1 MSKLGQLER
10 RAASLLAIAESDVEW
25 VLMSDI
31 QLFRLVGGIATEL
44 PGRAAAIEKQLQTL
58 IEAQMPAFLGVRF
71 LASEYTTGKTH
82 KGRID
87 SLGIDE
93 NSCPVIVE
101 YKRHSNENVI
111 NQGLFY
117 LDWLLDH
124 QAEFR
129 WLVMEKLGKT
139 AAESIDWSGTRLL
152 CIAADFTR
160 YDQHA
165 VQQIP
170 RNVELIRY
178 KMFGDDLLLL
188 ELVNAVSVPD
198 ASASNAQAPSSGN
211 GRPRTGGK
219 DKSAEKQL
227 AQAQPAIRQLYET
240 LAGYLSAMGDDVQ
253 EKHLKLYTAF
263 RRLKNFACVIPYRDK
278 LLVMLKVDPDT
289 VALEEGFSRDTR
301 NIGTWGTGDLELT
314 LRSSADF
321 EKAKP
326 LLDRSYQES

>member
-1 MSKLGQLER
+1 
-10 RAASLLAIAESDVEW
+10 
-25 VLMSDI
+25 MSDI
-31 QLFRLVGGIATEL
+31 QLFRLVAGNATEL
-44 PGRAAAIEKQLQTL
+44 PGRAAAIKKQLQSL

-71 LASEYTTGKTH
+71 LASEYATGKTH

-87 SLGIDE
+87 SLGLDE
-93 NSCPVIVE
+93 NGCPVIVE
-101 YKRHSNENVI
+101 YKRHGNENVI

-139 AAESIDWSGTRLL
+139 VAESIDWAGTRLL

-178 KMFGDDLLLL
+178 KLFGDDLLLL

-198 ASASNAQAPSSGN
+198 ATVSKGDTATPAPGK
-211 GRPRTGGK
+211 PKAGGK
-219 DKSAEKQL
+219 DKSAAEQL
-227 AQAQPAIRQLYET
+227 AQAQPMIKELYES
-240 LAGYLSAMGDDVQ
+240 LAGYLGSLGDDVQ
-253 EKHLKLYTAF
+253 EKHVKLYTAF

-289 VALEEGFSRDTR
+289 VSLEEGFSRDTR

-314 LRSSADF
+314 LKTPADL

-326 LLDRSYQES
+326 LIDRSYQES

>member
-1 MSKLGQLER
+1 
-10 RAASLLAIAESDVEW
+10 
-25 VLMSDI
+25 MSDI
-31 QLFRLVGGIATEL
+31 QLFRLTAGQATEL
-44 PGRAAAIEKQLQTL
+44 PGRAANIERQLQSL
-58 IEAQMPAFLGVRF
+58 IEGQMTAFLGVRF
-71 LASEYTTGKTH
+71 LASEYGTGKTH

-93 NSCPVIVE
+93 NNCPVIVE
-101 YKRHSNENVI
+101 YKRHGNENVI

-129 WLVMEKLGKT
+129 WLVMERLGKD
-139 AAESIDWSGTRLL
+139 AAEVIDWAGTRLL

-178 KMFGDDLLLL
+178 KLFADDLLLL
-188 ELVNAVSVPD
+188 ELVNAVTVAD
-198 ASASNAQAPSSGN
+198 ATVAKADVTESGA
-211 GRPRTGGK
+211 GKPRIGGK
-219 DKSAEKQL
+219 DKSAQEQL
-227 AQAQPAIRQLYET
+227 SQAQPAIRELYES
-240 LAGYLSAMGDDVQ
+240 LAGYLSALGDDVQ

-278 LLVMLKVDPDT
+278 LLVMLKLDPDT
-289 VALEEGFSRDTR
+289 VALESGFSRDTR

-314 LRSSADF
+314 LRTLADLD
-321 EKAKP
+321 KAKP
-326 LLDRSYQES
+326 LLERSYSES

>member
-1 MSKLGQLER
+1 
-10 RAASLLAIAESDVEW
+10 
-25 VLMSDI
+25 MSDI
-31 QLFRLVGGIATEL
+31 QLFRLGGGNAVEL
-44 PGRAAAIEKQLQTL
+44 PGRAASVERQLQSL

-71 LASEYTTGKTH
+71 LASEYVTGKTH

-87 SLGIDE
+87 SLGLDE
-93 NSCPVIVE
+93 NGCPVIVE

-129 WLVMEKLGKT
+129 WQVMEKIGKD
-139 AAESIDWSGTRLL
+139 AADAIDWAGTRLL

-178 KMFGDDLLLL
+178 KLFGDDLLLL
-188 ELVNAVSVPD
+188 ELVNAVSVAD
-198 ASASNAQAPSSGN
+198 ATVARASPATPAVGKAKP
-211 GRPRTGGK
+211 GGK
-219 DKSAEKQL
+219 DKSAEEQL
-227 AQAQPAIRQLYET
+227 AQAQPVIRTLYES
-240 LAGYLSAMGDDVQ
+240 LAGYLSSLGDDVQ

-289 VALEEGFSRDTR
+289 VALEDGFSRDTR

-314 LRSSADF
+314 LRTTADLD
-321 EKAKP
+321 KARP

>member
-1 MSKLGQLER
+1 
-10 RAASLLAIAESDVEW
+10 
-25 VLMSDI
+25 MSDI
-31 QLFRLVGGIATEL
+31 QLFRLSEAQAIEL
-44 PGRAAAIEKQLQTL
+44 PGRAVAVERQLQAL
-58 IEAQMPAFLGVRF
+58 IESQMPAFLGVRF
-71 LASEYTTGKTH
+71 LASEYATGKTH

-87 SLGIDE
+87 SLGLDE
-93 NSCPVIVE
+93 NGCPVIVE

-129 WLVMEKLGKT
+129 WLVMERLGKEV
-139 AAESIDWSGTRLL
+139 ADAIDWAGTRLL

-170 RNVELIRY
+170 RNIELIRY
-178 KMFGDDLLLL
+178 KLFGDDLLLL
-188 ELVNAVSVPD
+188 ELVNAVSVSD
-198 ASASNAQAPSSGN
+198 ATAGKTQASAATTGAPK
-211 GRPRTGGK
+211 PGGK
-219 DKSAEKQL
+219 DKTAAEQL
-227 AQAQPAIRQLYET
+227 AQAQPGIQQLYES
-240 LAGYLSAMGDDVQ
+240 LASYLNALGDDVQ

-278 LLVMLKVDPDT
+278 LLVMLKLDPDT
-289 VALEEGFSRDTR
+289 VTLEDGFSRDTR

-314 LRSSADF
+314 LRTQADMD
-321 EKAKP
+321 KAKP
-326 LLDRSYQES
+326 LLDRSYQEG